1 MEDTYGK
8 LTLLNLNGP
17 DHEFMLSKT
26 VVSLGR
32 SNTNDIIINDARV
45 SRSHARLEC
54 GQDDITIIDL
64 GSSNGTR
71 VNGAHI
77 QRAILNPGDT
87 INLGSQ
93 QLKFQM
99 EDPREDA
106 GMTVIDT
113 QLQLT
118 QTLGN
123 EFLPVEINETSHPSL
138 VVFTGDKTWK
148 IDLVDLDQAT
158 IGRDDSSIVYIDAP
172 NVSRQHAEVLRKGNA
187 FVLHDLGSANGTYL
201 RGEKVQHHIL
211 QDSDVFQVGPAQIIF
226 KSGFQEQALTIANE
240 QLANLTGRRTVVF
253 APGLMGSELWL
264 GNERIWPDAK
274 TLFTE
279 PEIYCYPSELPIEPR
294 NIVDEVVIVPN
305 LIKMDQYNRLGDYL
319 VEELNYQRGVD
330 FFEFPYDWR
339 QDVRIS
345 AHQLGQLIESIP
357 SQQPIILIGH
367 SLGTMVS
374 RYYVERLGGHKRVEK
389 MILMGGPNKGAIKAI
404 VSMIVAPQ
412 VLPFGIMGE
421 RMRQICLTFP
431 SSYQILPNYPAGTD
445 QKGTK
450 TNFLEDDRWLDEQ
463 YKPLLKIGKD
473 FRNELA
479 DTTKIP
485 SVVVIGYGIKTIYDV
500 SVVRDDDGKIH
511 NIEYRSDAIGDSSIL
526 ELSAY
531 LAGSEIHPVHQN
543 HGSLFV
549 DNDVKMRLK
558 VELTR
563 PY

>member
-1 MEDTYGK
+1 
-8 LTLLNLNGP
+8 
-17 DHEFMLSKT
+17 
-26 VVSLGR
+26 
-32 SNTNDIIINDARV
+32 
-45 SRSHARLEC
+45 
-54 GQDDITIIDL
+54 L

-118 QTLGN
+118 QMLGN